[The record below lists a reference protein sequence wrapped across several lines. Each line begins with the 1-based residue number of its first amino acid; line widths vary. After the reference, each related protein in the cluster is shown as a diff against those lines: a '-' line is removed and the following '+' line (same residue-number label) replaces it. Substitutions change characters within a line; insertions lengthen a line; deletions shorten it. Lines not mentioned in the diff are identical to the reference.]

1 MVSRVAAAFVL
12 RACGRAVG
20 YIGNH
25 KGEEKEAVQ

>member
-12 RACGRAVG
+12 RTCVCVVG
-20 YIGNH
+20 HIGNH